1 MSLITYEFNRADN
14 AGEISQFRDTLPIL
28 QEHYQG
34 KNELVLYLSGK
45 LNINGVDIDGLI
57 IKEDAIVLVEFKN
70 YAGNIKA
77 QVNGDWFH
85 DSKRING
92 GAKKQDG
99 SSKTVFEQLKINRR
113 ALRDGLAH
121 FTKNEN
127 ACNNI
132 QALVVFSAIKTLQL
146 DEEFKWG
153 ANAWVNVTDV
163 EHIGNE
169 LDTIKAK
176 TRSGKSIV
184 ITSEDI
190 FEFIR
195 HKGLD
200 ERYILTRYSDT
211 NVMPDDLFHED
222 KPHNGDDFSPNV
234 LLAKE
239 KAENEKIK
247 IGLHDAVILL
257 QSMMDKMQ
265 KMADEKDFIIQQQK
279 AELLQIKAEKLE
291 AASLTNTSNS
301 QTSIE
306 LESETFQLIE
316 EVKAVEKEVED
327 IKSKPDITDEPK
339 TLAPKKRF
347 GMKHKIL
354 KAFNVEK
361 ESMDYDQLDLIG
373 DTIDKSMIVAGCAG
387 SGKSVIAMYK
397 AQQILNSKGD
407 VILIAYTK
415 SLNRYMR
422 QGKENNL
429 EGRFYYHWQWI
440 DQGMPKADYI
450 IVDEIQDFDKEEI
463 TQFINAAKKC
473 FFFFGDTA
481 QSIYRAFGKQTMT
494 IDQISSM
501 TGITVSQLYNN
512 YRLPKPVARITQ
524 EWLGLTEERDKVRRF
539 SESLYL
545 SKENTLPVFLECDSK
560 QAQIE
565 CIISLINDNKYRN
578 VGILVPDNEMILEIM
593 NAFTN
598 AKFACEFKYNAGYND
613 SKNKNTLNFKTE
625 HPKLMTYHSAKGLQ
639 FETVILPY
647 YQGAKDT
654 DEKKSLYVAMTRTY
668 RNLYVLYN
676 GVMQEPLKN
685 VPKWLY
691 EKMAHSSKLSYLR

>member
-14 AGEISQFRDTLPIL
+14 AGEISQFRSTLPIL

-34 KNELVLYLSGK
+34 RNELVLYLSGK
-45 LNINGVDIDGLI
+45 LNINGVDVDGLI
-57 IKEDAIVLVEFKN
+57 FKEDAIVLVEFKN

-77 QVNGDWFH
+77 QANGDWFH
-85 DSKRING
+85 DSERING
-92 GAKKQDG
+92 GSKKKDG

-132 QALVVFSAIKTLQL
+132 QALVVFSSIETLQM

-153 ANAWVNVTDV
+153 ANAWVNVTDI
-163 EHIGNE
+163 EHMGEE

-176 TRSGKSIV
+176 TRSGQSIV
-184 ITSEDI
+184 ILPGDI

-195 HKGLD
+195 LKGLD

-211 NVMPDDLFHED
+211 NVMPADLYHEYE
-222 KPHNGDDFSPNV
+222 PHNGDDFSPNV

-239 KAENEKIK
+239 RAENEKNK
-247 IGLHDAVILL
+247 KGLHEAVVLL
-257 QSMMDKMQ
+257 QKMMEKMQ
-265 KMADEKDFIIQQQK
+265 KMAEEKDLIIQQQK
-279 AELLQIKAEKLE
+279 AELLKIKAEQLE
-291 AASLTNTSNS
+291 AATSSISNNIQTN
-301 QTSIE
+301 IE
-306 LESETFQLIE
+306 IENETVQLIE
-316 EVKAVEKEVED
+316 ELKAVEKEVEN
-327 IKSKPDITDEPK
+327 IELKTDTTVEPK
-339 TLAPKKRF
+339 IQTAKKRF
-347 GMKHKIL
+347 GMKQKIL

-361 ESMDYDQLDLIG
+361 ESMDDEQLDLIG

-397 AQQILNSKGD
+397 AQQILESKGD

-422 QGKENNL
+422 QGKENSL
-429 EGRFYYHWQWI
+429 DERFFYHWQWI

-450 IVDEIQDFDKEEI
+450 IVDEIQDFDREEI
-463 TQFINAAKKC
+463 MQFINAARKC

-481 QSIYRAFGKQTMT
+481 QSIYRAFGKETLT

-501 TGITVSQLYNN
+501 TGIKVSRLYNN
-512 YRLPKPVARITQ
+512 YRLPKPIAKITQ
-524 EWLGLTEERDKVRRF
+524 EYLGLTEEDNVRKY

-545 SKENTLPVFLECDSK
+545 SKENASPVFVECHSR
-560 QAQIE
+560 QEQID
-565 CIISLINDNKYRN
+565 CIISIIRKNKYRN
-578 VGILVPDNEMILEIM
+578 VGILVPENDLVLEIM
-593 NAFTN
+593 NAFTSE
-598 AKFACEFKYNAGYND
+598 KFACEFKFNAGYND
-613 SKNKNTLNFKTE
+613 YRNKDTLNFKTE
-625 HPKLMTYHSAKGLQ
+625 YPKLMTYHSAKGLQ
-639 FETVILPY
+639 FETVILPF
-647 YQGAKDT
+647 YQGASNL

-668 RNLYVLYN
+668 RHLYVLYN
-676 GVMQEPLKN
+676 GDMLKPLKG
-685 VPKWLY
+685 VPERLY
-691 EKMAHSSKLSYLR
+691 ERMVYYPQKT

>member
-14 AGEISQFRDTLPIL
+14 AGEISQFRATLPIL

-34 KNELVLYLSGK
+34 RNELVLYLSGK
-45 LNINGVDIDGLI
+45 LNINGVDVDGLI
-57 IKEDAIVLVEFKN
+57 FKEDAIVLVEFKN

-77 QVNGDWFH
+77 QANGDWFH
-85 DSKRING
+85 DSERING
-92 GAKKQDG
+92 GSKKKDG

-132 QALVVFSAIKTLQL
+132 QALVVFSSIETLQM

-153 ANAWVNVTDV
+153 ANAWVNVTDI
-163 EHIGNE
+163 EHMGEE

-176 TRSGKSIV
+176 TRSGQSIV
-184 ITSEDI
+184 ISPEDI

-195 HKGLD
+195 LKGLD

-211 NVMPDDLFHED
+211 NVMPADLYHED
-222 KPHNGDDFSPNV
+222 EPHNGDDFSPNV

-239 KAENEKIK
+239 RAENEKNK
-247 IGLHDAVILL
+247 KGLHEAVVLL
-257 QSMMDKMQ
+257 QKMMEKMQ
-265 KMADEKDFIIQQQK
+265 KMAEEKDLIIQQQK
-279 AELLQIKAEKLE
+279 AELLKIKAEQLE
-291 AASLTNTSNS
+291 AATSSISNNIQTN
-301 QTSIE
+301 IE
-306 LESETFQLIE
+306 IESETVQLIE
-316 EVKAVEKEVED
+316 EVKAVEKEVEN
-327 IKSKPDITDEPK
+327 IELNTDITVEPK
-339 TLAPKKRF
+339 TQTAKKRF
-347 GMKHKIL
+347 GMKQKIL

-361 ESMDYDQLDLIG
+361 ESMDDEQLDLIG

-397 AQQILNSKGD
+397 AQQILESKGD

-422 QGKENNL
+422 QGKENSL
-429 EGRFYYHWQWI
+429 DERFFYHWQWI

-450 IVDEIQDFDKEEI
+450 IVDEIQDFDREEI
-463 TQFINAAKKC
+463 MQFINAARKC

-481 QSIYRAFGKQTMT
+481 QSIYRAFGKETLT

-501 TGITVSQLYNN
+501 TGIKVSRLYNN
-512 YRLPKPVARITQ
+512 YRLPKPIAKITQ
-524 EWLGLTEERDKVRRF
+524 EYLGLTEEDNVRKY

-545 SKENTLPVFLECDSK
+545 SKENALPVFVECHSR
-560 QAQIE
+560 QEQID
-565 CIISLINDNKYRN
+565 CIISIIRKNKYRN
-578 VGILVPDNEMILEIM
+578 VGILVPENDLVLEIM
-593 NAFTN
+593 NAFTSE
-598 AKFACEFKYNAGYND
+598 KFACEFKFNAGYND
-613 SKNKNTLNFKTE
+613 YRNKDTLNFKTE
-625 HPKLMTYHSAKGLQ
+625 YPKLMTYHSAKGLQ
-639 FETVILPY
+639 FETVILPFY
-647 YQGAKDT
+647 HGANNL

-668 RNLYVLYN
+668 RHLYVLYN
-676 GVMQEPLKN
+676 GDMLKPLKG
-685 VPKWLY
+685 VPERLY
-691 EKMAHSSKLSYLR
+691 ERMVYYPQKT

>member
-14 AGEISQFRDTLPIL
+14 AGEISQFRATLPIL

-34 KNELVLYLSGK
+34 RNELVLYLSGK
-45 LNINGVDIDGLI
+45 LNINGVDVDGLI
-57 IKEDAIVLVEFKN
+57 FKEDAIVLVEFKN

-77 QVNGDWFH
+77 QANGDWFH
-85 DSKRING
+85 DSERING
-92 GAKKQDG
+92 GSKKKDG

-132 QALVVFSAIKTLQL
+132 QALVVFSSIETLQM

-163 EHIGNE
+163 EHMGEE

-176 TRSGKSIV
+176 TRSGQSIV
-184 ITSEDI
+184 ISPEDI

-195 HKGLD
+195 LKGLD

-211 NVMPDDLFHED
+211 NVMPADLYHEEE
-222 KPHNGDDFSPNV
+222 PHNGDDFSPNV

-239 KAENEKIK
+239 KAENEKNK
-247 IGLHDAVILL
+247 KALHEAIILL
-257 QSMMDKMQ
+257 QTMMEKMQ
-265 KMADEKDFIIQQQK
+265 KMAEEKDLIIQQQK
-279 AELLQIKAEKLE
+279 AELLKIKAEQLE
-291 AASLTNTSNS
+291 AATSSISNNIQTN
-301 QTSIE
+301 IE
-306 LESETFQLIE
+306 IESETVQLIE
-316 EVKAVEKEVED
+316 EVKAVEKEVEN
-327 IKSKPDITDEPK
+327 IELNTDITVEPK
-339 TLAPKKRF
+339 TQTAKKRF
-347 GMKHKIL
+347 GMKQKIL

-361 ESMDYDQLDLIG
+361 ESMDDEQLDLIG

-397 AQQILNSKGD
+397 AQQILESKGD

-422 QGKENNL
+422 QGKENSL
-429 EGRFYYHWQWI
+429 DERFFYHWQWI

-450 IVDEIQDFDKEEI
+450 IVDEIQDFDREEI
-463 TQFINAAKKC
+463 MQFINAARKC

-481 QSIYRAFGKQTMT
+481 QSIYRAFGKETLT

-501 TGITVSQLYNN
+501 TGIKVSRLYNN
-512 YRLPKPVARITQ
+512 YRLPKPIAKITQ
-524 EWLGLTEERDKVRRF
+524 EYLGLTEEDNVRKY

-545 SKENTLPVFLECDSK
+545 SKENASPVFVECHSR
-560 QAQIE
+560 QEQID
-565 CIISLINDNKYRN
+565 CIISIIRKNKYRN
-578 VGILVPDNEMILEIM
+578 VGILVPENDLVLEIM
-593 NAFTN
+593 NAFTSE
-598 AKFACEFKYNAGYND
+598 KFACEFKFNAGYND
-613 SKNKNTLNFKTE
+613 YRNKDTLNFKTE
-625 HPKLMTYHSAKGLQ
+625 YPKLMTYHSAKGLQ
-639 FETVILPY
+639 FETVILPF
-647 YQGAKDT
+647 YQGANNL

-668 RNLYVLYN
+668 RHLYVLYN
-676 GVMQEPLKN
+676 GDMLKPLKG
-685 VPKWLY
+685 VPERLY
-691 EKMAHSSKLSYLR
+691 ERMVYYPQKT

>member
-14 AGEISQFRDTLPIL
+14 AGEISQFRATLPIL

-34 KNELVLYLSGK
+34 RNELVLYLSGK
-45 LNINGVDIDGLI
+45 LNINGVDVDGLI
-57 IKEDAIVLVEFKN
+57 FKEDAIVLVEFKN

-77 QVNGDWFH
+77 QANGDWFH
-85 DSKRING
+85 DSERING
-92 GAKKQDG
+92 GSKKKDG

-132 QALVVFSAIKTLQL
+132 QALVVFSSIETLQM

-153 ANAWVNVTDV
+153 ANAWVNVTDI
-163 EHIGNE
+163 EHMGEE

-176 TRSGKSIV
+176 TRSGQSIV
-184 ITSEDI
+184 ISPEDI

-195 HKGLD
+195 LKGLD

-211 NVMPDDLFHED
+211 NVMPADLYHEEE
-222 KPHNGDDFSPNV
+222 PHNGDDFSPNV

-239 KAENEKIK
+239 KAENEKNK
-247 IGLHDAVILL
+247 KALHEAIILL
-257 QSMMDKMQ
+257 QTMMEKMQ
-265 KMADEKDFIIQQQK
+265 KMAEEKDLIIQQQK
-279 AELLQIKAEKLE
+279 AELLKIKAEQLE
-291 AASLTNTSNS
+291 AATSSISNNIQTN
-301 QTSIE
+301 IE
-306 LESETFQLIE
+306 IESETVQLIE
-316 EVKAVEKEVED
+316 EVKAVEKEVEN
-327 IKSKPDITDEPK
+327 IELNTDITVEPK
-339 TLAPKKRF
+339 TQTAKKRF
-347 GMKHKIL
+347 GMKQKIL

-361 ESMDYDQLDLIG
+361 ESMDDEQLDLIG

-397 AQQILNSKGD
+397 AQQILESKGD

-422 QGKENNL
+422 QGKENSL
-429 EGRFYYHWQWI
+429 DERFFYHWQWI

-450 IVDEIQDFDKEEI
+450 IVDEIQDFDREEI
-463 TQFINAAKKC
+463 MQFINAARKC

-481 QSIYRAFGKQTMT
+481 QSIYRAFGKETLT

-501 TGITVSQLYNN
+501 TGIKVSRLYNN
-512 YRLPKPVARITQ
+512 YRLPKPIAKITQ
-524 EWLGLTEERDKVRRF
+524 EYLGLTEENNVRKY

-545 SKENTLPVFLECDSK
+545 SKENALPVFVECHSR
-560 QAQIE
+560 QEQID
-565 CIISLINDNKYRN
+565 CIISIIRKNKYRN
-578 VGILVPDNEMILEIM
+578 VGILVPENDLVLEIM
-593 NAFTN
+593 NAFTSE
-598 AKFACEFKYNAGYND
+598 KFACEFKFNAGYND
-613 SKNKNTLNFKTE
+613 YRNKDTLNFKTE
-625 HPKLMTYHSAKGLQ
+625 YPKLMTYHSAKGLQ
-639 FETVILPY
+639 FETVILPF
-647 YQGAKDT
+647 YQGANNL

-668 RNLYVLYN
+668 RHLYVLYN
-676 GVMQEPLKN
+676 GDMLKPLKG
-685 VPKWLY
+685 VPERLY
-691 EKMAHSSKLSYLR
+691 ERMVYYPQKT

>member
-14 AGEISQFRDTLPIL
+14 AGEISQFRATLPIL

-34 KNELVLYLSGK
+34 RNELVLYLSGK
-45 LNINGVDIDGLI
+45 LNINGVDVDGLI
-57 IKEDAIVLVEFKN
+57 FKEDAIVLVEFKN

-77 QVNGDWFH
+77 QANGDWFH
-85 DSKRING
+85 DSERING
-92 GAKKQDG
+92 GSKKKDG

-132 QALVVFSAIKTLQL
+132 QALVVFSSIETLQM

-163 EHIGNE
+163 KHMGEE

-176 TRSGKSIV
+176 TRSGQSIV
-184 ITSEDI
+184 ISPEDI

-195 HKGLD
+195 LKGLD

-211 NVMPDDLFHED
+211 NVMPADLYHEEE
-222 KPHNGDDFSPNV
+222 PHNGDDFSPNV

-239 KAENEKIK
+239 KAENEKNK
-247 IGLHDAVILL
+247 KALHEAIILL
-257 QSMMDKMQ
+257 QTMMEKMQ
-265 KMADEKDFIIQQQK
+265 KMAEEKDLIIQQQK
-279 AELLQIKAEKLE
+279 AELLKIKAEQLE
-291 AASLTNTSNS
+291 AATSSISNNIQTN
-301 QTSIE
+301 IE
-306 LESETFQLIE
+306 IESETVQLIE
-316 EVKAVEKEVED
+316 EVKAVEKEVEN
-327 IKSKPDITDEPK
+327 IELNTDITVEPK
-339 TLAPKKRF
+339 TQTAKKRF
-347 GMKHKIL
+347 GMKQKIL

-361 ESMDYDQLDLIG
+361 ESMDDEQLDLIG

-397 AQQILNSKGD
+397 AQQILESKGD

-422 QGKENNL
+422 QGKENSL
-429 EGRFYYHWQWI
+429 DERFFYHWQWI

-450 IVDEIQDFDKEEI
+450 IVDEIQDFDREEI
-463 TQFINAAKKC
+463 MQFINAARKC

-481 QSIYRAFGKQTMT
+481 QSIYRAFGKETLT

-501 TGITVSQLYNN
+501 TGIKVSRLYNN
-512 YRLPKPVARITQ
+512 YRLPKPIAKITQ
-524 EWLGLTEERDKVRRF
+524 EYLGLTEENNVRKY

-545 SKENTLPVFLECDSK
+545 SKENALPVFVECHSR
-560 QAQIE
+560 QEQID
-565 CIISLINDNKYRN
+565 CIISIIRKNKYRN
-578 VGILVPDNEMILEIM
+578 VGILVPENDLVLEIM
-593 NAFTN
+593 NAFTSE
-598 AKFACEFKYNAGYND
+598 KFACEFKFNAGYND
-613 SKNKNTLNFKTE
+613 YRNKDTLNFKTE
-625 HPKLMTYHSAKGLQ
+625 YPKLMTYHSAKGLQ
-639 FETVILPY
+639 FETVILPF
-647 YQGAKDT
+647 YQGASNL

-668 RNLYVLYN
+668 RHLYVLYN
-676 GVMQEPLKN
+676 GDMLKPLKG
-685 VPKWLY
+685 VPERLY
-691 EKMAHSSKLSYLR
+691 ERMVYYPQKT

>member
-14 AGEISQFRDTLPIL
+14 AGEISQFRATLPIL

-34 KNELVLYLSGK
+34 RNELVLYLSGK
-45 LNINGVDIDGLI
+45 LNINGVDVDGLI
-57 IKEDAIVLVEFKN
+57 IKEDAIVLLEFKN

-77 QVNGDWFH
+77 QANGDWFH
-85 DSKRING
+85 DTERING
-92 GAKKQDG
+92 GAKKKDG

-121 FTKNEN
+121 YTKNEN

-132 QALVVFSAIKTLQL
+132 QALVVFSAIETLQL

-153 ANAWVNVTDV
+153 ANAWVNVTDI
-163 EHIGNE
+163 EHIGEE

-184 ITSEDI
+184 ITSEDV

-195 HKGLD
+195 LKGFD
-200 ERYILTRYSDT
+200 ERYILTKYSDT
-211 NVMPDDLFHED
+211 NVMPADLFHED
-222 KPHNGDDFSPNV
+222 EPHNGDDYSPNV
-234 LLAKE
+234 LLAKV
-239 KAENEKIK
+239 KAENEKNK
-247 IGLHDAVILL
+247 KGLHEAVVLL
-257 QSMMDKMQ
+257 QTMMEKMQ

-279 AELLQIKAEKLE
+279 AELLQIKAEQLE
-291 AASLTNTSNS
+291 TASLTTANNI
-301 QTSIE
+301 QTPIE
-306 LESETFQLIE
+306 LETETVLLIE

-327 IKSKPDITDEPK
+327 IKSKPNTIDEPK
-339 TLAPKKRF
+339 TQTPKKRF
-347 GMKHKIL
+347 GMKQKIL
-354 KAFNVEK
+354 KAFNVDK
-361 ESMDYDQLDLIG
+361 ESMDDEQLDLIG

-397 AQQILNSKGD
+397 AQQILDSKGD

-415 SLNRYMR
+415 SLNRYMK
-422 QGKENNL
+422 QGKDNTL
-429 EGRFYYHWQWI
+429 EGRFYYHWQWV

-463 TQFINAAKKC
+463 MQFIKAARKC

-481 QSIYRAFGKQTMT
+481 QSIYQAFGKQTMT

-501 TGITVSQLYNN
+501 TGIPVSRLYNN
-512 YRLPKPVARITQ
+512 YRLPKPIAKITQ
-524 EWLGLTEERDKVRRF
+524 GYLGLTEDKDNVREY

-545 SKENTLPVFLECDSK
+545 SKESALPVFIECESK
-560 QAQIE
+560 QEQIDR
-565 CIISLINDNKYRN
+565 IVSLINDNKYRN
-578 VGILVPDNEMILEIM
+578 VGILVPENDLVLEIM
-593 NAFTN
+593 NAFTA

-613 SKNKNTLNFKTE
+613 SKNKDTLNFKTE

-639 FETVILPY
+639 FETVILPF
-647 YQGAKDT
+647 YQGAKNS
-654 DEKKSLYVAMTRTY
+654 DERKALYVAMTRTY

-676 GVMQEPLKN
+676 GEFKEPLRS
-685 VPKWLY
+685 VPERLF
-691 EKMAHSSKLSYLR
+691 EKK

>member
-14 AGEISQFRDTLPIL
+14 AGEISQFRATLPIL

-34 KNELVLYLSGK
+34 RNELVLYLSGK
-45 LNINGVDIDGLI
+45 LNINGVDVDGLI
-57 IKEDAIVLVEFKN
+57 FKEDAIVLVEFKN

-77 QVNGDWFH
+77 QANGDWFH
-85 DSKRING
+85 DSERING
-92 GAKKQDG
+92 GSKKKDG

-132 QALVVFSAIKTLQL
+132 QALVVFSSIETLQM

-153 ANAWVNVTDV
+153 ANAWVNVTDI
-163 EHIGNE
+163 EHMGEE

-176 TRSGKSIV
+176 TRSGQSIV
-184 ITSEDI
+184 ISPEDI

-195 HKGLD
+195 LKGLD

-211 NVMPDDLFHED
+211 NVMPADLYHEEE
-222 KPHNGDDFSPNV
+222 PHNGDDFSPNV

-239 KAENEKIK
+239 KAENEKNK
-247 IGLHDAVILL
+247 KALHEAIILL
-257 QSMMDKMQ
+257 QTMMEKMQ
-265 KMADEKDFIIQQQK
+265 KMAEEKDLIIQQQK
-279 AELLQIKAEKLE
+279 AELLKIKAEQLE
-291 AASLTNTSNS
+291 AATSSISNNIQTN
-301 QTSIE
+301 IE
-306 LESETFQLIE
+306 IENETVQLIE
-316 EVKAVEKEVED
+316 EVKAVEKEVEN
-327 IKSKPDITDEPK
+327 IELKTDTTVEPK
-339 TLAPKKRF
+339 IQTAKKRF
-347 GMKHKIL
+347 GMKQKIL

-361 ESMDYDQLDLIG
+361 ESMDDEQLDLIG

-397 AQQILNSKGD
+397 AQQILESKGD

-422 QGKENNL
+422 QGKENSL
-429 EGRFYYHWQWI
+429 DERFFYHWQWI

-450 IVDEIQDFDKEEI
+450 IVDEIQDFDREEI
-463 TQFINAAKKC
+463 MQFINAARKC

-481 QSIYRAFGKQTMT
+481 QSIYRAFGKETLT

-501 TGITVSQLYNN
+501 TGIKVSRLYNN
-512 YRLPKPVARITQ
+512 YRLPKPIAKITQ
-524 EWLGLTEERDKVRRF
+524 EYLGLTEENNVRKY

-545 SKENTLPVFLECDSK
+545 SKENASPVFVECHSR
-560 QAQIE
+560 QEQID
-565 CIISLINDNKYRN
+565 CIISIIRKNKYRN
-578 VGILVPDNEMILEIM
+578 VGILVPENDLVLEIM
-593 NAFTN
+593 NAFTSE
-598 AKFACEFKYNAGYND
+598 KFACEFKFNAGYND
-613 SKNKNTLNFKTE
+613 YRNKDTLNFKTE
-625 HPKLMTYHSAKGLQ
+625 YPKLMTYHSAKGLQ
-639 FETVILPY
+639 FETVILPF
-647 YQGAKDT
+647 YQGASNL

-668 RNLYVLYN
+668 RHLYVLYN
-676 GVMQEPLKN
+676 GDMLKPLKG
-685 VPKWLY
+685 VPERLY
-691 EKMAHSSKLSYLR
+691 ERMVYYPQKT

>member
-14 AGEISQFRDTLPIL
+14 AGEISQFRATLPIL

-34 KNELVLYLSGK
+34 RNELVLYLSGK
-45 LNINGVDIDGLI
+45 LNINGVDVDGLI
-57 IKEDAIVLVEFKN
+57 FKEDAIVLVEFKN

-77 QVNGDWFH
+77 QANGDWFH
-85 DSKRING
+85 DSERING
-92 GAKKQDG
+92 GSKKKDG

-132 QALVVFSAIKTLQL
+132 QALVVFSSIETLQM

-153 ANAWVNVTDV
+153 ANAWVNVTDI
-163 EHIGNE
+163 EHMGEE

-176 TRSGKSIV
+176 NRSGQSIV
-184 ITSEDI
+184 ISPEDI

-195 HKGLD
+195 LKGLD

-211 NVMPDDLFHED
+211 NVMPADLYHEEE
-222 KPHNGDDFSPNV
+222 PHNGNDFSPNV

-239 KAENEKIK
+239 KAENEKNK
-247 IGLHDAVILL
+247 KTLHEAIILL
-257 QSMMDKMQ
+257 QTMMEKMQ
-265 KMADEKDFIIQQQK
+265 KMTEEKDLIIQQQK
-279 AELLQIKAEKLE
+279 AELLKIKAEQLE
-291 AASLTNTSNS
+291 AATSSISNNIQTN
-301 QTSIE
+301 IE
-306 LESETFQLIE
+306 IESETVQLIE
-316 EVKAVEKEVED
+316 EVKAVEKEVEN
-327 IKSKPDITDEPK
+327 IELNTDITVEPK
-339 TLAPKKRF
+339 TQTANKRF
-347 GMKHKIL
+347 GMKQKIL

-361 ESMDYDQLDLIG
+361 ESMDDEQLDLIG

-397 AQQILNSKGD
+397 AQQILESKGD

-422 QGKENNL
+422 QGKENSL
-429 EGRFYYHWQWI
+429 DERFFYHWQWI

-450 IVDEIQDFDKEEI
+450 IVDEIQDFDREEI
-463 TQFINAAKKC
+463 MQFINAARKC

-481 QSIYRAFGKQTMT
+481 QSIYRAFGKETLT

-501 TGITVSQLYNN
+501 TGIKVSRLYNN
-512 YRLPKPVARITQ
+512 YRLPKPIAKITQ
-524 EWLGLTEERDKVRRF
+524 EYLGLTEEDNVRKY

-545 SKENTLPVFLECDSK
+545 SKENASPVFVECHSR
-560 QAQIE
+560 QEQID
-565 CIISLINDNKYRN
+565 CIISIIRKNKYRN
-578 VGILVPDNEMILEIM
+578 VGILVPENDLVLEIM
-593 NAFTN
+593 NAFTSE
-598 AKFACEFKYNAGYND
+598 KFACEFKFNAGYND
-613 SKNKNTLNFKTE
+613 YRNKDTLNFKTE
-625 HPKLMTYHSAKGLQ
+625 YPKLMTYHSAKGLQ
-639 FETVILPY
+639 FETVILPVD
-647 YQGAKDT
+647 QGANNL

-668 RNLYVLYN
+668 RHLYVLYN
-676 GVMQEPLKN
+676 GDMLKPLKG
-685 VPKWLY
+685 VPERLY
-691 EKMAHSSKLSYLR
+691 ERMVYYPQKT

>member
-14 AGEISQFRDTLPIL
+14 TGEISQFRATLPIL

-34 KNELVLYLSGK
+34 RNELVLYLSGK
-45 LNINGVDIDGLI
+45 LNINGVDVDGLI
-57 IKEDAIVLVEFKN
+57 FKEDAIVLVEFKN

-77 QVNGDWFH
+77 QANGDWFH
-85 DSKRING
+85 DSERING
-92 GAKKQDG
+92 GSKKKDG

-132 QALVVFSAIKTLQL
+132 QALVVFSSIETLQM

-153 ANAWVNVTDV
+153 ANAWVNVTDI
-163 EHIGNE
+163 EHMGEE

-176 TRSGKSIV
+176 TRSGQSIV
-184 ITSEDI
+184 ILPEDI

-195 HKGLD
+195 LKGLD

-211 NVMPDDLFHED
+211 NVMPADLYHED
-222 KPHNGDDFSPNV
+222 EPHNGDDFSPNV

-239 KAENEKIK
+239 RAENEKNK
-247 IGLHDAVILL
+247 KGLHEAVVLL
-257 QSMMDKMQ
+257 QKMMEKMQ
-265 KMADEKDFIIQQQK
+265 KMAEEKDLIIQQQK
-279 AELLQIKAEKLE
+279 AELLKIKAEQLE
-291 AASLTNTSNS
+291 AATSSISNNIQTN
-301 QTSIE
+301 IE
-306 LESETFQLIE
+306 IESETVQLIE
-316 EVKAVEKEVED
+316 EVKAVEKEVEN
-327 IKSKPDITDEPK
+327 IELNTDITVEPK
-339 TLAPKKRF
+339 TQTAKKRF
-347 GMKHKIL
+347 GMKQKIL

-361 ESMDYDQLDLIG
+361 ESMDDEQLDLIG

-397 AQQILNSKGD
+397 AQQILESKGD

-422 QGKENNL
+422 QGKENSL
-429 EGRFYYHWQWI
+429 DERFFYHWQWI

-450 IVDEIQDFDKEEI
+450 IVDEIQDFDREEI
-463 TQFINAAKKC
+463 MQFINAARKC

-481 QSIYRAFGKQTMT
+481 QSIYRAFGKETLT

-501 TGITVSQLYNN
+501 TGIKVSRLYNN
-512 YRLPKPVARITQ
+512 YRLPKPIAKITQ
-524 EWLGLTEERDKVRRF
+524 EYLGLTEEDNVRKY

-545 SKENTLPVFLECDSK
+545 SKENASPVFVECHSR
-560 QAQIE
+560 QEQID
-565 CIISLINDNKYRN
+565 CIISIIRKNKYRN
-578 VGILVPDNEMILEIM
+578 VGILVPENDLVLEIM
-593 NAFTN
+593 NAFTSE
-598 AKFACEFKYNAGYND
+598 KFACEFKFNAGYND
-613 SKNKNTLNFKTE
+613 YRNKDTLNFKTE
-625 HPKLMTYHSAKGLQ
+625 YPKLMTYHSAKGLQ
-639 FETVILPY
+639 FETVILPF
-647 YQGAKDT
+647 YQGASNL

-668 RNLYVLYN
+668 RHLYVLYN
-676 GVMQEPLKN
+676 GDMLKPLKG
-685 VPKWLY
+685 VPERFY
-691 EKMAHSSKLSYLR
+691 ERMVYYPQKT

>member
-14 AGEISQFRDTLPIL
+14 TGEISQFRATLPIL

-34 KNELVLYLSGK
+34 RNELVLYLSGK
-45 LNINGVDIDGLI
+45 LNINGVDVDGLI
-57 IKEDAIVLVEFKN
+57 FKEDAIVLVEFKN

-77 QVNGDWFH
+77 QANGDWFH
-85 DSKRING
+85 DSERING
-92 GAKKQDG
+92 GSKKKDG

-132 QALVVFSAIKTLQL
+132 QALVVFSSIETLQM

-153 ANAWVNVTDV
+153 ANAWVNVTDI
-163 EHIGNE
+163 EHMGEE

-176 TRSGKSIV
+176 TRSGQSIV
-184 ITSEDI
+184 ILPEDI

-195 HKGLD
+195 LKGLD

-211 NVMPDDLFHED
+211 NVMPADLYHED
-222 KPHNGDDFSPNV
+222 EPHNGDDFSPNV

-239 KAENEKIK
+239 RAENEKNK
-247 IGLHDAVILL
+247 KGLHEAVVLL
-257 QSMMDKMQ
+257 QKMMEKMQ
-265 KMADEKDFIIQQQK
+265 KMAEEKDLIIQQQK
-279 AELLQIKAEKLE
+279 AELLKIKAEQLE
-291 AASLTNTSNS
+291 AATSSISNNIQTN
-301 QTSIE
+301 IE
-306 LESETFQLIE
+306 IESETVQLIE
-316 EVKAVEKEVED
+316 EVKAVEKEVEN
-327 IKSKPDITDEPK
+327 IELNTDITVEPK
-339 TLAPKKRF
+339 TQTAKKRF
-347 GMKHKIL
+347 GMKQKIL

-361 ESMDYDQLDLIG
+361 ESMDDEQLDLIG

-397 AQQILNSKGD
+397 AQQILESKGD

-422 QGKENNL
+422 QGKENSL
-429 EGRFYYHWQWI
+429 DERFFYHWQWI

-450 IVDEIQDFDKEEI
+450 IVDEIQDFDREEI
-463 TQFINAAKKC
+463 MQFINAARKC

-481 QSIYRAFGKQTMT
+481 QSIYRAFGKETLT

-501 TGITVSQLYNN
+501 TGIKVSRLYNN
-512 YRLPKPVARITQ
+512 YRLPKPIAKITQ
-524 EWLGLTEERDKVRRF
+524 EYLGLTEEDNVRKY

-545 SKENTLPVFLECDSK
+545 SKENASPVFVECHSR
-560 QAQIE
+560 QEQID
-565 CIISLINDNKYRN
+565 CIISIIRKNKYRN
-578 VGILVPDNEMILEIM
+578 VGILVPENDLVLEIM
-593 NAFTN
+593 NAFTSE
-598 AKFACEFKYNAGYND
+598 KFACEFKFNAGYND
-613 SKNKNTLNFKTE
+613 YRNKDTLNFKTE
-625 HPKLMTYHSAKGLQ
+625 YPKLMTYHSAKGLQ
-639 FETVILPY
+639 FETVILPF
-647 YQGAKDT
+647 YQGASNL

-668 RNLYVLYN
+668 RHLYVLYN
-676 GVMQEPLKN
+676 GDMLKPLKG
-685 VPKWLY
+685 VPERLY
-691 EKMAHSSKLSYLR
+691 ERMVYYPQKT

>member
-14 AGEISQFRDTLPIL
+14 AGEISQFRATLPIL

-34 KNELVLYLSGK
+34 RNELVLYLSGK
-45 LNINGVDIDGLI
+45 LNINGVDVDGLI
-57 IKEDAIVLVEFKN
+57 FKEDAIVLVEFKN

-77 QVNGDWFH
+77 QANGDWFH
-85 DSKRING
+85 DSERING
-92 GAKKQDG
+92 GSKKKDG

-132 QALVVFSAIKTLQL
+132 QALVVFSSIETLQM

-163 EHIGNE
+163 KHMGEE

-176 TRSGKSIV
+176 TRSGQSIV
-184 ITSEDI
+184 ISPEDI

-195 HKGLD
+195 LKGLD

-211 NVMPDDLFHED
+211 NVMPADLYHEEE
-222 KPHNGDDFSPNV
+222 PHNGNDFSPNV

-239 KAENEKIK
+239 KAENEKNK
-247 IGLHDAVILL
+247 KTLHEAIILL
-257 QSMMDKMQ
+257 QTMMEKMQ
-265 KMADEKDFIIQQQK
+265 KMTEEKDLIIQQQK
-279 AELLQIKAEKLE
+279 AELLKIKAEQLE
-291 AASLTNTSNS
+291 AATSSISNNIQTN
-301 QTSIE
+301 IE
-306 LESETFQLIE
+306 IESETVQLIE
-316 EVKAVEKEVED
+316 EVKAVEKEVEN
-327 IKSKPDITDEPK
+327 IELNTDITVEPK
-339 TLAPKKRF
+339 TQTAKKRF
-347 GMKHKIL
+347 GMKQKIL

-361 ESMDYDQLDLIG
+361 ESMDDEQLDLIG

-397 AQQILNSKGD
+397 AQQILESKGD

-422 QGKENNL
+422 QGKENSL
-429 EGRFYYHWQWI
+429 DERFFYHWQWI

-450 IVDEIQDFDKEEI
+450 IVDEIQDFDREEI
-463 TQFINAAKKC
+463 MQFINAARKC

-481 QSIYRAFGKQTMT
+481 QSIYRAFGKETLT

-501 TGITVSQLYNN
+501 TGIKVSRLYNN
-512 YRLPKPVARITQ
+512 YRLPKPIAKITQ
-524 EWLGLTEERDKVRRF
+524 EYLGLTEEDNVRKY

-545 SKENTLPVFLECDSK
+545 SKENASPVFVECHSR
-560 QAQIE
+560 QEQID
-565 CIISLINDNKYRN
+565 CIISIIRKNKYRN
-578 VGILVPDNEMILEIM
+578 VGILVPENDLVLEIM
-593 NAFTN
+593 NAFTSE
-598 AKFACEFKYNAGYND
+598 KFACEFKFNAGYND
-613 SKNKNTLNFKTE
+613 YRNKDTLNFKTE
-625 HPKLMTYHSAKGLQ
+625 YPKLMTYHSAKGLQ
-639 FETVILPY
+639 FETVILPF
-647 YQGAKDT
+647 YQGANNL

-668 RNLYVLYN
+668 RHLYVLYN
-676 GVMQEPLKN
+676 GDMLKPLKG
-685 VPKWLY
+685 VPERLY
-691 EKMAHSSKLSYLR
+691 ERMVYYPQKT

>member
-14 AGEISQFRDTLPIL
+14 AGEISQFRATLPIL

-34 KNELVLYLSGK
+34 RNELVLYLSGK
-45 LNINGVDIDGLI
+45 LNINGVDVDGLI
-57 IKEDAIVLVEFKN
+57 FKEDAIVLVEFKN

-77 QVNGDWFH
+77 QANGDWFH
-85 DSKRING
+85 DSERING
-92 GAKKQDG
+92 GSKKKDG

-132 QALVVFSAIKTLQL
+132 QALVVFSSIETLQM

-163 EHIGNE
+163 EHMGEE

-176 TRSGKSIV
+176 TRSGQSIV
-184 ITSEDI
+184 ILPGDI

-195 HKGLD
+195 LKGLD

-211 NVMPDDLFHED
+211 NVMPADLYHED
-222 KPHNGDDFSPNV
+222 EPHNGDDFSPNV

-239 KAENEKIK
+239 RAENEKNK
-247 IGLHDAVILL
+247 KGLHEAVVLL
-257 QSMMDKMQ
+257 QKMMEKMQ
-265 KMADEKDFIIQQQK
+265 KMAEEKDLIIQQQK
-279 AELLQIKAEKLE
+279 AELLKIKAEQLE
-291 AASLTNTSNS
+291 AATSSISNNIQTN
-301 QTSIE
+301 IE
-306 LESETFQLIE
+306 IENETVQLIE
-316 EVKAVEKEVED
+316 EVKAVEKEVEN
-327 IKSKPDITDEPK
+327 IELKTDTTVEPK
-339 TLAPKKRF
+339 IQTAKKRF
-347 GMKHKIL
+347 GMKQKIL

-361 ESMDYDQLDLIG
+361 ESMDDEQLDLIG

-397 AQQILNSKGD
+397 AQQILESKGD

-422 QGKENNL
+422 QGKENSL
-429 EGRFYYHWQWI
+429 DKRFFYHWQWI

-450 IVDEIQDFDKEEI
+450 IVDEIQDFDREEI
-463 TQFINAAKKC
+463 MQFINAARKC

-481 QSIYRAFGKQTMT
+481 QSIYRAFGKETLT

-501 TGITVSQLYNN
+501 TGIKVSRLYNN
-512 YRLPKPVARITQ
+512 YRLPKPIAKITQ
-524 EWLGLTEERDKVRRF
+524 EYLGLTEEDNVRKY

-545 SKENTLPVFLECDSK
+545 SKENASPVFVECHSR
-560 QAQIE
+560 QEQID
-565 CIISLINDNKYRN
+565 CIISIIRKNKYRN
-578 VGILVPDNEMILEIM
+578 VGILVPENDLVLEIM
-593 NAFTN
+593 NAFTSE
-598 AKFACEFKYNAGYND
+598 KFACEFKFNAGYND
-613 SKNKNTLNFKTE
+613 YRNKDTLNFKTE
-625 HPKLMTYHSAKGLQ
+625 YPKLMTYHSAKGLQ
-639 FETVILPY
+639 FETVILPF
-647 YQGAKDT
+647 YQGASNL

-668 RNLYVLYN
+668 RHLYVLYN
-676 GVMQEPLKN
+676 GDMLKPLKG
-685 VPKWLY
+685 VPERLY
-691 EKMAHSSKLSYLR
+691 ERMVYYPQKT

>member
-14 AGEISQFRDTLPIL
+14 AGEISQFRATLPIL

-34 KNELVLYLSGK
+34 RNELVLYLSGK
-45 LNINGVDIDGLI
+45 LNINGVDVDGLI
-57 IKEDAIVLVEFKN
+57 FKEDAIVLVEFKN

-77 QVNGDWFH
+77 QANGDWFH
-85 DSKRING
+85 DSERING
-92 GAKKQDG
+92 GSKKKDG

-132 QALVVFSAIKTLQL
+132 QALVVFSSIETLQM

-153 ANAWVNVTDV
+153 ANAWVNVTDI
-163 EHIGNE
+163 EHMGEE

-176 TRSGKSIV
+176 TRSGQSIV
-184 ITSEDI
+184 ILPEDI

-195 HKGLD
+195 LKGLD

-211 NVMPDDLFHED
+211 NVMPADLYHED
-222 KPHNGDDFSPNV
+222 EPHNGDDFSPNV

-239 KAENEKIK
+239 RAENEKNK
-247 IGLHDAVILL
+247 KGLHEAVVLL
-257 QSMMDKMQ
+257 QKMMEKMQ
-265 KMADEKDFIIQQQK
+265 KMAEEKDLIIQQQK
-279 AELLQIKAEKLE
+279 AELLKIKAEQLE
-291 AASLTNTSNS
+291 AATSSISNNIQTN
-301 QTSIE
+301 IE
-306 LESETFQLIE
+306 IESETVQLIE
-316 EVKAVEKEVED
+316 EVKAVEKEVEN
-327 IKSKPDITDEPK
+327 IELNTDITVEPK
-339 TLAPKKRF
+339 TQTAKKRF
-347 GMKHKIL
+347 GMKQKIL

-361 ESMDYDQLDLIG
+361 ESMDDEQLDLIG

-397 AQQILNSKGD
+397 AQQILESKGD

-422 QGKENNL
+422 QGKENSL
-429 EGRFYYHWQWI
+429 DERFFYHWQWI

-450 IVDEIQDFDKEEI
+450 IVDEIQDFDREEI
-463 TQFINAAKKC
+463 MQFINAARKC

-481 QSIYRAFGKQTMT
+481 QSIYRAFGKETLT

-501 TGITVSQLYNN
+501 TGIKVSRLYNN
-512 YRLPKPVARITQ
+512 YRLPKPIAKITQ
-524 EWLGLTEERDKVRRF
+524 EYLGLTEEDNVRKY

-545 SKENTLPVFLECDSK
+545 SKENASPVFVECHSR
-560 QAQIE
+560 QEQID
-565 CIISLINDNKYRN
+565 CIISIIRKNKYRN
-578 VGILVPDNEMILEIM
+578 VGILVPENDLVLEIM
-593 NAFTN
+593 NAFTSE
-598 AKFACEFKYNAGYND
+598 KFACEFKFNAGYND
-613 SKNKNTLNFKTE
+613 YRNKDTLNFKTE
-625 HPKLMTYHSAKGLQ
+625 YPKLMTYHSAKGLQ
-639 FETVILPY
+639 FETVILPF
-647 YQGAKDT
+647 YQGASNL

-668 RNLYVLYN
+668 RHLYVLYN
-676 GVMQEPLKN
+676 GDMLKPLKG
-685 VPKWLY
+685 VPERLY
-691 EKMAHSSKLSYLR
+691 ERMVYYPQKT

>member
-14 AGEISQFRDTLPIL
+14 AGEISQFRATLPIL

-34 KNELVLYLSGK
+34 RNELVLYLSGK
-45 LNINGVDIDGLI
+45 LNINGVDVDGLI
-57 IKEDAIVLVEFKN
+57 FKEDAIVLVEFKN

-77 QVNGDWFH
+77 QANGDWFH
-85 DSKRING
+85 DSERING
-92 GAKKQDG
+92 GSKKKDG

-113 ALRDGLAH
+113 ALREGLAH

-132 QALVVFSAIKTLQL
+132 QALVVFSSIETLQM

-163 EHIGNE
+163 EHMGEE

-176 TRSGKSIV
+176 TRSGQSIV
-184 ITSEDI
+184 ISPEDI

-195 HKGLD
+195 LKGLD

-211 NVMPDDLFHED
+211 NVMPADLYHEEE
-222 KPHNGDDFSPNV
+222 PHNGDDFSPNV

-239 KAENEKIK
+239 KAENEKNK
-247 IGLHDAVILL
+247 KALHEAIILL
-257 QSMMDKMQ
+257 QTMMEKMQ
-265 KMADEKDFIIQQQK
+265 KMAEEKDLIIQQQK
-279 AELLQIKAEKLE
+279 AELLKIKAEQLE
-291 AASLTNTSNS
+291 AATSSISNNIQTN
-301 QTSIE
+301 IE
-306 LESETFQLIE
+306 IESETVQLIE
-316 EVKAVEKEVED
+316 EVKAVEKEVEN
-327 IKSKPDITDEPK
+327 IELNTDITVEPK
-339 TLAPKKRF
+339 TQTAKKRF
-347 GMKHKIL
+347 GMKQKIL

-361 ESMDYDQLDLIG
+361 ESMDDEQLDLIG

-397 AQQILNSKGD
+397 AQQILESKGD

-422 QGKENNL
+422 QGKENSL
-429 EGRFYYHWQWI
+429 DERFFYHWQWI

-450 IVDEIQDFDKEEI
+450 IVDEIQDFDREEI
-463 TQFINAAKKC
+463 MQFINAARKC

-481 QSIYRAFGKQTMT
+481 QSIYRAFGKETLT

-501 TGITVSQLYNN
+501 TGIKVSRLYNN
-512 YRLPKPVARITQ
+512 YRLPKPIAKITQ
-524 EWLGLTEERDKVRRF
+524 EYLGLTEEDNVRKY

-545 SKENTLPVFLECDSK
+545 SKENASPVFVECHSR
-560 QAQIE
+560 QEQID
-565 CIISLINDNKYRN
+565 CIISIIRKNKYRN
-578 VGILVPDNEMILEIM
+578 VGILVPENDLVLEIM
-593 NAFTN
+593 NAFTSE
-598 AKFACEFKYNAGYND
+598 KFACEFKFNAGYND
-613 SKNKNTLNFKTE
+613 YRNKDTLNFKTE
-625 HPKLMTYHSAKGLQ
+625 YPKLMTYHSAKGLQ
-639 FETVILPY
+639 FETVILPF
-647 YQGAKDT
+647 YQGASNL

-668 RNLYVLYN
+668 RHLYVLYN
-676 GVMQEPLKN
+676 GDMLKPLKG
-685 VPKWLY
+685 VPERLY
-691 EKMAHSSKLSYLR
+691 ERMVYYPQKT

>member
-14 AGEISQFRDTLPIL
+14 AGEISQFRSTLPIL

-34 KNELVLYLSGK
+34 RNELVLYLSGK
-45 LNINGVDIDGLI
+45 LNINGVDVDGLI
-57 IKEDAIVLVEFKN
+57 FKEDAIVLVEFKN

-77 QVNGDWFH
+77 QANGDWFH
-85 DSKRING
+85 DSERING
-92 GAKKQDG
+92 GSKKKDG

-113 ALRDGLAH
+113 ALREGLAH

-132 QALVVFSAIKTLQL
+132 QALVVFSSIETLQM

-163 EHIGNE
+163 EHMGEE

-176 TRSGKSIV
+176 TRSGQSIV
-184 ITSEDI
+184 ISPEDI

-195 HKGLD
+195 LKGLD

-211 NVMPDDLFHED
+211 NVMPADLYHEEE
-222 KPHNGDDFSPNV
+222 PHNGNDFSPNV

-239 KAENEKIK
+239 KAENEKNK
-247 IGLHDAVILL
+247 KALHEAIILL
-257 QSMMDKMQ
+257 QTMMEKMQ
-265 KMADEKDFIIQQQK
+265 KMAEEKDLIIQQQK
-279 AELLQIKAEKLE
+279 AELLKIKAEQLE
-291 AASLTNTSNS
+291 AATSSISNNIQTN
-301 QTSIE
+301 IE
-306 LESETFQLIE
+306 IENETVQLIE
-316 EVKAVEKEVED
+316 EVKAVEKEVEN
-327 IKSKPDITDEPK
+327 IELNTDITVEPK
-339 TLAPKKRF
+339 TQTAKKRF
-347 GMKHKIL
+347 GMKQKIL

-361 ESMDYDQLDLIG
+361 ESMDDEQLDLIG

-397 AQQILNSKGD
+397 AQQILESKGD

-422 QGKENNL
+422 QGKENSL
-429 EGRFYYHWQWI
+429 DERFFYHWQWI

-450 IVDEIQDFDKEEI
+450 IVDEIQDFDREEI
-463 TQFINAAKKC
+463 MQFINAARKC

-481 QSIYRAFGKQTMT
+481 QSIYRAFGKETLT

-501 TGITVSQLYNN
+501 TGIKVSRLYNN
-512 YRLPKPVARITQ
+512 YRLPKPIAKITQ
-524 EWLGLTEERDKVRRF
+524 EYLGLTEENNVRKY

-545 SKENTLPVFLECDSK
+545 SKENALPVFVECHSR
-560 QAQIE
+560 QEQID
-565 CIISLINDNKYRN
+565 CIISIIRKNKYRN
-578 VGILVPDNEMILEIM
+578 VGILVPENDLVLEIM
-593 NAFTN
+593 NAFTSE
-598 AKFACEFKYNAGYND
+598 KFACEFKFNAGYND
-613 SKNKNTLNFKTE
+613 YRNKDTLNFKTE
-625 HPKLMTYHSAKGLQ
+625 YPKLMTYHSAKGLQ
-639 FETVILPY
+639 FETVILPF
-647 YQGAKDT
+647 YQGANNL

-668 RNLYVLYN
+668 RHLYVLYN
-676 GVMQEPLKN
+676 GDMLKPLKG
-685 VPKWLY
+685 VPERLY
-691 EKMAHSSKLSYLR
+691 ERMVYYPQKT

>member
-14 AGEISQFRDTLPIL
+14 AGEISQFRATLPIL

-34 KNELVLYLSGK
+34 RNELVLYLSGK
-45 LNINGVDIDGLI
+45 LNINGVDVDGLI
-57 IKEDAIVLVEFKN
+57 FKEDAIVLVEFKN

-77 QVNGDWFH
+77 QANGDWFH
-85 DSKRING
+85 DSERING
-92 GAKKQDG
+92 GSKKKDG

-132 QALVVFSAIKTLQL
+132 QALVVFSSIETLQM

-163 EHIGNE
+163 EHMGEE

-176 TRSGKSIV
+176 TRSGQSIV
-184 ITSEDI
+184 ISPEDI

-195 HKGLD
+195 LKGLD
-200 ERYILTRYSDT
+200 ERYILTRDSDT
-211 NVMPDDLFHED
+211 NVMPADLYHEEE
-222 KPHNGDDFSPNV
+222 PHNGDDFSPNV

-239 KAENEKIK
+239 KAENEKNK
-247 IGLHDAVILL
+247 KALHEAIILL
-257 QSMMDKMQ
+257 QTMMEKMQ
-265 KMADEKDFIIQQQK
+265 KMAEEKDLIIQQQK
-279 AELLQIKAEKLE
+279 AELLKIKAEQLE
-291 AASLTNTSNS
+291 AATSSISNNIQTN
-301 QTSIE
+301 IE
-306 LESETFQLIE
+306 IESETVQLIE
-316 EVKAVEKEVED
+316 EVKAVEKEVEN
-327 IKSKPDITDEPK
+327 IELNTDITVEPK
-339 TLAPKKRF
+339 TQTAKKRF
-347 GMKHKIL
+347 GMKQKIL

-361 ESMDYDQLDLIG
+361 ESMDDEQLDLIG

-397 AQQILNSKGD
+397 AQQILESKGD

-422 QGKENNL
+422 QGKENSL
-429 EGRFYYHWQWI
+429 DERFFYHWQWI

-450 IVDEIQDFDKEEI
+450 IVDEIQDFDREEI
-463 TQFINAAKKC
+463 MQFINAARKC

-481 QSIYRAFGKQTMT
+481 QSIYRAFGKETLT

-501 TGITVSQLYNN
+501 TGIKVSRLYNN
-512 YRLPKPVARITQ
+512 YRLPKPIAKITQ
-524 EWLGLTEERDKVRRF
+524 EYLGLTEEDNVRKY

-545 SKENTLPVFLECDSK
+545 SKENASPVFVECHSR
-560 QAQIE
+560 QEQID
-565 CIISLINDNKYRN
+565 CIISIIRKNKYRN
-578 VGILVPDNEMILEIM
+578 VGILVPENDLVLEIM
-593 NAFTN
+593 NAFTSE
-598 AKFACEFKYNAGYND
+598 KFACEFKFNAGYND
-613 SKNKNTLNFKTE
+613 YRNKDTLNFKTE
-625 HPKLMTYHSAKGLQ
+625 YPKLMTYHSAKGLQ
-639 FETVILPY
+639 FETVILPF
-647 YQGAKDT
+647 YQGANNL

-668 RNLYVLYN
+668 RHLYVLYN
-676 GVMQEPLKN
+676 GDMLKPLKG
-685 VPKWLY
+685 VPERLY
-691 EKMAHSSKLSYLR
+691 ERMVYYPQKT

>member
-14 AGEISQFRDTLPIL
+14 TGEISQFRATLPIL

-34 KNELVLYLSGK
+34 RNELVLYLSGK
-45 LNINGVDIDGLI
+45 LNINGVDVDGLI
-57 IKEDAIVLVEFKN
+57 FKEDAIVLVEFKN

-77 QVNGDWFH
+77 QANGDWFH
-85 DSKRING
+85 DSERING
-92 GAKKQDG
+92 GSKKKDG

-132 QALVVFSAIKTLQL
+132 QALVVFSSIETLQM

-163 EHIGNE
+163 EHMGEE

-176 TRSGKSIV
+176 TRSGQSIV
-184 ITSEDI
+184 ISPEDI

-195 HKGLD
+195 LKGLD

-211 NVMPDDLFHED
+211 NVMPADLYHEEE
-222 KPHNGDDFSPNV
+222 PHNGDDFSPNV

-239 KAENEKIK
+239 KAENEKNK
-247 IGLHDAVILL
+247 KALHEAIILL
-257 QSMMDKMQ
+257 QTMMEKMQ
-265 KMADEKDFIIQQQK
+265 KMAEEKDLIIQQQK
-279 AELLQIKAEKLE
+279 AELLKIKAEQLE
-291 AASLTNTSNS
+291 AATSSISNNIQTN
-301 QTSIE
+301 IE
-306 LESETFQLIE
+306 IESETVQLIE
-316 EVKAVEKEVED
+316 EVKAVEKEVEN
-327 IKSKPDITDEPK
+327 IELNTDITVEPK
-339 TLAPKKRF
+339 TQTAKKRF
-347 GMKHKIL
+347 GMKQKIL

-361 ESMDYDQLDLIG
+361 ESMDDEQLDLIG

-397 AQQILNSKGD
+397 AQQILESKGD

-422 QGKENNL
+422 QGKENSL
-429 EGRFYYHWQWI
+429 DERFFYHWQWI

-450 IVDEIQDFDKEEI
+450 IVDEIQDFDREEI
-463 TQFINAAKKC
+463 MQFINAARKC

-481 QSIYRAFGKQTMT
+481 QSIYRAFGKETLT

-501 TGITVSQLYNN
+501 TGIKVSRLYNN
-512 YRLPKPVARITQ
+512 YRLPKPIAKITQ
-524 EWLGLTEERDKVRRF
+524 EYLGLTEEDNVRKY

-545 SKENTLPVFLECDSK
+545 SKENASPVFVECHSR
-560 QAQIE
+560 QEQID
-565 CIISLINDNKYRN
+565 CIISIIRKNKYRN
-578 VGILVPDNEMILEIM
+578 VGILVPENDLVLEIM
-593 NAFTN
+593 NAFTSE
-598 AKFACEFKYNAGYND
+598 KFACEFKFNAGYND
-613 SKNKNTLNFKTE
+613 YRNKDTLNFKTE
-625 HPKLMTYHSAKGLQ
+625 YPKLMTYHSAKGLQ
-639 FETVILPY
+639 FETVILPF
-647 YQGAKDT
+647 YQGANNL

-668 RNLYVLYN
+668 RHLYVLYN
-676 GVMQEPLKN
+676 GDMLKPLKG
-685 VPKWLY
+685 VP
-691 EKMAHSSKLSYLR
+691 

>member
-14 AGEISQFRDTLPIL
+14 AGEISQFRATLPIV

-34 KNELVLYLSGK
+34 RNELVLYLSGK

-70 YAGNIKA
+70 YSGNIKA

-85 DSKRING
+85 DSERING
-92 GAKKQDG
+92 GAKKKDG
-99 SSKTVFEQLKINRR
+99 STKTVFEQLKINRR

-132 QALVVFSAIKTLQL
+132 QALVVFSAIETLQM

-153 ANAWVNVTDV
+153 ANAWVNVTDI
-163 EHIGNE
+163 ERIGDE

-176 TRSGKSIV
+176 TRSGRSIV

-195 HKGLD
+195 LKGLD
-200 ERYILTRYSDT
+200 ERYIMTRYSDT
-211 NVMPDDLFHED
+211 NVMPADLFHED
-222 KPHNGDDFSPNV
+222 EPHNGDDFSPNV

-239 KAENEKIK
+239 KAENEKYK
-247 IGLHDAVILL
+247 KGLHEAVILL
-257 QSMMDKMQ
+257 QTMMEKMQ

-279 AELLQIKAEKLE
+279 AELLQIKAEQLE
-291 AASLTNTSNS
+291 AASLSTTSDT
-301 QTSIE
+301 QTTIE
-306 LESETFQLIE
+306 LETKTVQLIK

-327 IKSKPDITDEPK
+327 IQSTPGTTSEVK
-339 TLAPKKRF
+339 TKASKKRF
-347 GMKHKIL
+347 GMKQKIL

-361 ESMDYDQLDLIG
+361 ESMDDEQLDLIG
-373 DTIDKSMIVAGCAG
+373 NTIDKSMIVAGCAG
-387 SGKSVIAMYK
+387 SGKSIIAMYK
-397 AQQILNSKGD
+397 AQQILDSKGD

-422 QGKENNL
+422 QGKDNNL
-429 EGRFYYHWQWI
+429 DGRFFYHWQWV

-463 TQFINAAKKC
+463 MQFVNAAKKC

-494 IDQISSM
+494 IDQISSL
-501 TGITVSQLYNN
+501 TGITVSRLYNN
-512 YRLPKPVARITQ
+512 YRLPKPIAKITQ
-524 EWLGLTEERDKVRRF
+524 GYLGLTEDEDKVREY

-545 SKENTLPVFLECDSK
+545 SKETALPAFIECESK
-560 QAQIE
+560 QEQIE
-565 CIISLINDNKYRN
+565 RIVSLINNNKYRN
-578 VGILVPDNEMILEIM
+578 VGILVPENDMVLEIM
-593 NAFTN
+593 NAFTT
-598 AKFACEFKYNAGYND
+598 AQFACEFKYNAGTND
-613 SKNKNTLNFKTE
+613 SKNKDTLNFKTE
-625 HPKLMTYHSAKGLQ
+625 RPKLMTYHSAKGLQ
-639 FETVILPY
+639 FETVILPF
-647 YQGAKDT
+647 YQGANDS
-654 DEKKSLYVAMTRTY
+654 DEKKALYVAMTRTY
-668 RNLYVLYN
+668 RNLYVLYS
-676 GVMQEPLKN
+676 GRLKEPLRS
-685 VPKWLY
+685 VPERFF
-691 EKMAHSSKLSYLR
+691 EKK